1 MSIFNNYIARTLV
14 TKILQSSRYEKYAF
28 ILNSLPKDWIDNH
41 GNTLYHYS
49 AFHQQ
54 ENLFHLAQKK
64 GTNINLLDK
73 KGRGAI
79 HRLIEYGFIEKTIMP
94 SETISDNLV
103 EVSWKQ
109 KISVKFKN
117 WFKPFRQWIYN
128 KIETHWYDDNPKLR
142 EAENKKKNGY
152 EFRIN
157 HNLLNLFI
165 ENQADINLLINY
177 GNDPNFRRDTGVYSL
192 DNIAGSPIELLIVLF
207 KKSVLT
213 ASFEVYHDED
223 ALSMQEYEKTF
234 NHLINAGAN
243 INLILDK
250 SMLSEQVRNDV
261 LHDATQEISEQIVSH
276 YFMKYISM
284 GKDCYS
290 ILPLLCAPTLNFS
303 LQDGTGATVLHTLF
317 GRINSRSHVI
327 DRKMIIQMFLAIYHN
342 PAFNENILEIRNNG
356 NLKPLEIFKR
366 ENRVLA
372 QDFNHMLLAGKLT
385 KELIEQNED
394 EEEEIPVMKI

>member
-1 MSIFNNYIARTLV
+1 MSIFNNYITRALV
-14 TKILQSSRYEKYAF
+14 TKILQSSQYAKYTF
-28 ILNSLPKDWIDNH
+28 VLHSLPKDWIDNH

-49 AFHQQ
+49 AFHQK
-54 ENLFHLAQKK
+54 EDLFHIAQKK
-64 GTNINLLDK
+64 QTNINLLDK

-79 HRLIEYGFIEKTIMP
+79 HRLIEYGFIEKTLMTSEAP
-94 SETISDNLV
+94 SDEPPQ
-103 EVSWKQ
+103 SWKER
-109 KISVKFKN
+109 IRLKFRN
-117 WFKPFRQWIYN
+117 YFKPLRQWIHN
-128 KIETHWYDDNPKLR
+128 KVELHWYNDDPRIK
-142 EAENKKKNGY
+142 EADKKKKNGY

-157 HNLLNLFI
+157 QNLVNLFI

-213 ASFEVYHDED
+213 ASFEMHHDED
-223 ALSMQEYEKTF
+223 ALSMTEYEKTF
-234 NHLINAGAN
+234 NHLIMAGAN

-261 LHDATQEISEQIVSH
+261 QHDATQEISELIVSH

-290 ILPLLCAPTLNFS
+290 ILPLLCSPTLNFS

-366 ENRVLA
+366 ENRILA
-372 QDFNHMLLAGKLT
+372 QDFTHMLLAGKLT
-385 KELIEQNED
+385 KELIDQNED
-394 EEEEIPVMKI
+394 EEDELTIIKI